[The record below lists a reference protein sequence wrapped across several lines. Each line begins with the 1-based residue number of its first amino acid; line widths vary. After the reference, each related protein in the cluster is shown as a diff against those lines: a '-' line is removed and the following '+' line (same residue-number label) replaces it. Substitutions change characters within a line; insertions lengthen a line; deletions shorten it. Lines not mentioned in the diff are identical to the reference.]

1 MGRMKRGTGFGTL
14 AWYTSHSVQ
23 QLEWKLLLAK
33 IWEKKGENSPHPT
46 TAPYFASLSKSTFD
60 WVSTFKQLFHQCPI
74 LHFYPNHI
82 LPFSDLG
89 ISRHILAKRFCH
101 FRSTVTNKEFAFT
114 SFEVRLLFF
123 LLDIITHNSIFH
135 SISIL
140 PNFHFT
146 VSTSTCKQ
154 DLNLEQNMAQWVVA
168 YAWTLWLLV
177 KYI

>member
-1 MGRMKRGTGFGTL
+1 MVHFTLCSTAWMKTPTGKDLGEKRREQSPPHNSSIFCVTF
-14 AWYTSHSVQ
+14 
-23 QLEWKLLLAK
+23 K
-33 IWEKKGENSPHPT
+33 INIW
-46 TAPYFASLSKSTFD
+46 LS
-60 WVSTFKQLFHQCPI
+60 FKQLFHQCPI

-123 LLDIITHNSIFH
+123 LLDIITHNSIFR
-135 SISIL
+135 SILIL

-146 VSTSTCKQ
+146 ISTSTCKQ

-177 KYI
+177 TYI